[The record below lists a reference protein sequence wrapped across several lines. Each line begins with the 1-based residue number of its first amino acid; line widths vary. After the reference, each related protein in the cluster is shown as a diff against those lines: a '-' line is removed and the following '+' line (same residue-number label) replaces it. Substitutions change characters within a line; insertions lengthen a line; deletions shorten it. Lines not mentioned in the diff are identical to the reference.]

1 MSKYSIM
8 LGSVKKME
16 DDLLSRFRAE
26 VVGKNDDLSPEETA
40 ALDPGLF
47 TFANNDMSEAEKT
60 GYSNYS
66 YWGSTFRIFMKN
78 KLAVATFF
86 IIVIMLGFSIVR
98 PYLPGQRDPARA
110 NDHPVTGMPYSNQPP
125 SREYWFGTNRIGQD
139 LWARIWSGTSTSL
152 FIGFTVAIITS
163 AVGIFVGILW
173 GYVRKLD
180 FLFTEL
186 YNILDNIPTTIVLIL
201 AAYVLNPSVRT
212 IILAMCFTGWIG
224 AARLIR
230 NLVIII
236 RDQEFNI
243 ASRCLGTNLF
253 RVMIKNLLPYL
264 ISVIMLRMALTIPGA
279 IGSEI
284 YLTYIGLGVPLNTP
298 SLGNLLNEGRSVMM
312 SPNLRYQLYAPV
324 VIIGILTISFY
335 LMGNAFADAADPKNH
350 V

>member
-1 MSKYSIM
+1 
-8 LGSVKKME
+8 
-16 DDLLSRFRAE
+16 
-26 VVGKNDDLSPEETA
+26 
-40 ALDPGLF
+40 
-47 TFANNDMSEAEKT
+47 
-60 GYSNYS
+60 
-66 YWGSTFRIFMKN
+66 
-78 KLAVATFF
+78 
-86 IIVIMLGFSIVR
+86 
-98 PYLPGQRDPARA
+98 
-110 NDHPVTGMPYSNQPP
+110 
-125 SREYWFGTNRIGQD
+125 
-139 LWARIWSGTSTSL
+139 
-152 FIGFTVAIITS
+152 
-163 AVGIFVGILW
+163 
-173 GYVRKLD
+173 
-180 FLFTEL
+180 
-186 YNILDNIPTTIVLIL
+186 VLIL
-201 AAYVLNPSVRT
+201 AAYVLNPSVQT

-230 NLVIII
+230 NLVMII

-253 RVMIKNLLPYL
+253 RVMVKNLLPHL